1 MISSTPAA
9 GSQTMGAP
17 VVSGAAVSSGPA
29 STAMPDEARLVRLV
43 PVVLTALV
51 LIVAVLTVTPWPVG
65 AYQDDA
71 IYTVL
76 AKALAEG
83 DGYRMINLPGSP
95 HATHYPPGY
104 PFFLSLLWRLS
115 PNFPDNIVLF
125 KFANA
130 AWLAVA
136 ALGAWMF
143 ARRRL
148 QLASAPAAAVA
159 AAGTLTIIVLLVTG
173 VVLSEPMFMA
183 LLFPALLLSERA
195 ADEGSVRIA
204 IAAGVACAVL
214 ALVRTIGAV
223 IIPAALLVLLH
234 RRQIRAALA
243 MGISAAA
250 CLLPWQLWVSAW
262 QHEVPPV
269 LTGKYGAYGQWVAQ
283 GYQDGGVEFARDIVI
298 RNLAATLEFLGFIFM
313 PVTSNWLRAVA
324 FAIVCM
330 LAAVGLAVL
339 AKRARVTALFL
350 VAYIA
355 VVLLWPFDPTRFLI
369 AIWPVLTLGGVA
381 AVMAAWQWR
390 PGASALRMLR
400 VAALGLSAVII
411 GGFVALNSIGYSRQ
425 WWASIQRDTGRRAK
439 PVVEWVAAQTNPSD
453 ILTVDDDLLVFLYTG
468 RQGTPTSS
476 FTPAERLRAT
486 TDAENIAAVRAMIEQ
501 YSPRYYITTSEPG
514 RRAADS
520 LTYGASPLLRRY
532 RLIPNAFIYE
542 RITP

>member
-1 MISSTPAA
+1 MMTPASGTHA
-9 GSQTMGAP
+9 IGTPIAKP
-17 VVSGAAVSSGPA
+17 VSVVV
-29 STAMPDEARLVRLV
+29 PDEARRDRLV

-51 LIVAVLTVTPWPVG
+51 LVVAVLTVTPWPVG

-71 IYTVL
+71 IYTIL

-104 PFFLSLLWRLS
+104 PFFLSLLWRIS
-115 PNFPDNIVLF
+115 PDFPDNLVLF

-130 AWLAVA
+130 AWLAAA
-136 ALGAWMF
+136 ALGSWVF

-148 QLASAPAAAVA
+148 QWSSTPSAAIA
-159 AAGTLTIIVLLVTG
+159 AAGSLTIIVLLVTG

-195 ADEGSVRIA
+195 ADEGSVRVA
-204 IAAGVACAVL
+204 IAAGIACAAV

-223 IIPAALLVLLH
+223 IIPAALLVLLS
-234 RRQIRAALA
+234 RRQFRAMFA
-243 MGISAAA
+243 MAVTATV
-250 CLLPWQLWVSAW
+250 CLIPWQLWVSTF

-269 LTGKYGAYGQWVAQ
+269 LAGKYGAYGPWVSQ
-283 GYQDGGVEFARDIVI
+283 GYEQGGLTFARDIVV
-298 RNLAATLEFLGFIFM
+298 RNLGAMLEFLGFIFM
-313 PVTSNWLRAVA
+313 PVTTSWARALA

-330 LAAVGLAVL
+330 LAVVGLVVL
-339 AKRARVTALFL
+339 MKRARVTALFL
-350 VAYIA
+350 LAYLA

-369 AIWPVLTLGGVA
+369 AVWPVVTLAGAAAIVA
-381 AVMAAWQWR
+381 AWNWR
-390 PGASALRMLR
+390 PTVTSFRVLR
-400 VAALGLSAVII
+400 VAALGSSALIV
-411 GGFVALNSIGYSRQ
+411 GGFFSLNTIGYSRQ

-439 PVVEWVAAQTNPSD
+439 PVVEWVATQTNPSD
-453 ILTVDDDLLVFLYTG
+453 VLTVDDDLLVFLYTG

-476 FTPAERLRAT
+476 FTPQERLRPT
-486 TDAENIAAVRAMIEQ
+486 TDGENIAAVRAMIEQ

-514 RRAADS
+514 RRTADS

>member
-1 MISSTPAA
+1 MIPATPAA
-9 GSQTMGAP
+9 GSHAVETTVVP
-17 VVSGAAVSSGPA
+17 VTRTASGLRSAAV
-29 STAMPDEARLVRLV
+29 PDEARRDRLV
-43 PVVLTALV
+43 PVVLVALV
-51 LIVAVLTVTPWPVG
+51 LVVAVLTVTPWPVG

-71 IYTVL
+71 IYTIL

-148 QLASAPAAAVA
+148 HLPSAPAAAVA

-195 ADEGSVRIA
+195 ADEGSVRVA
-204 IAAGVACAVL
+204 IAAGVACAAV

-223 IIPAALLVLLH
+223 IIPAALLILLH
-234 RRQIRAALA
+234 RRQIRAAIA
-243 MGISAAA
+243 MAISAGA
-250 CLLPWQLWVSAW
+250 CLVPWQLWVSAY

-269 LTGKYGAYGQWVAQ
+269 LTGKYGAYTPWVVQ
-283 GYQDGGVEFARDIVI
+283 GYQEGGLPFAREIVVT
-298 RNLAATLEFLGFIFM
+298 NMAAMLEFLGFIFL
-313 PVTSNWLRAVA
+313 PVTASWPRTLA

-330 LAAVGLAVL
+330 LAALGLVVL
-339 AKRARVTALFL
+339 VKRARVTALFL
-350 VAYIA
+350 IAYIA

-381 AVMAAWQWR
+381 AVLTAWEWR
-390 PGASALRMLR
+390 PTVKFQRVLR
-400 VAALGLSAVII
+400 VGVLGLSAVVI

-453 ILTVDDDLLVFLYTG
+453 VLTVDDDLLVFLYTG

-476 FTPAERLRAT
+476 FTPAERIRPT
-486 TDAENIAAVRAMIEQ
+486 TDSENIAAVRAMIEQ